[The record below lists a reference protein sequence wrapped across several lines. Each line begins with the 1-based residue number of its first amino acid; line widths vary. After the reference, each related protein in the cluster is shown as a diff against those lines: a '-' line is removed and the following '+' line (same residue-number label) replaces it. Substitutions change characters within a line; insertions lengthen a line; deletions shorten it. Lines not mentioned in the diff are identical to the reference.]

1 MAGQPLS
8 ARRRVVTLVAMC
20 VAQGMI
26 LLDNT
31 IVNVALP
38 SIQRELDVDPGNL
51 IWVVNAYV
59 LALLAH
65 HGRRDIG
72 DRYGGKRMFLIGLA
86 IFTAMSAA
94 CALSPNE
101 SVLIAARAAQGV
113 GAALVAPL
121 SLSILADAY
130 PPERRTAAIGI
141 WAAAAGLGFGAGP
154 VVGGIL
160 VETVLLV
167 GGVLGE
173 RTHRDHR
180 AGAGDHR
187 CPRVAQPTCPQ
198 AGSRWCRARRAG
210 VVRADFR
217 DRRSEHFGWTPRP

>member
-59 LALLAH
+59 LAH

-72 DRYGGKRMFLIGLA
+72 
-86 IFTAMSAA
+86 
-94 CALSPNE
+94 
-101 SVLIAARAAQGV
+101 
-113 GAALVAPL
+113 
-121 SLSILADAY
+121 
-130 PPERRTAAIGI
+130 
-141 WAAAAGLGFGAGP
+141 GP
-154 VVGGIL
+154 V
-160 VETVLLV
+160 
-167 GGVLGE
+167 
-173 RTHRDHR
+173 RRQ
-180 AGAGDHR
+180 A
-187 CPRVAQPTCPQ
+187 RVP
-198 AGSRWCRARRAG
+198 RRAG
-210 VVRADFR
+210 DLHRDVRR
-217 DRRSEHFGWTPRP
+217 LRPLAERVGAH

>member
-8 ARRRVVTLVAMC
+8 ARRRVVTLTAMC

-38 SIQRELDVDPGNL
+38 SIQRELDVNPGNL

-59 LALLAH
+59 LALASLIMV
-65 HGRRDIG
+65 GGTLG
-72 DRYGGKRMFLIGLA
+72 DRYGRKRVFIVGLA

-94 CALSPNE
+94 CALSTDE
-101 SVLIAARAAQGV
+101 SALIAARAAQGV

-130 PPERRTAAIGI
+130 
-141 WAAAAGLGFGAGP
+141 
-154 VVGGIL
+154 
-160 VETVLLV
+160 
-167 GGVLGE
+167 
-173 RTHRDHR
+173 
-180 AGAGDHR
+180 
-187 CPRVAQPTCPQ
+187 
-198 AGSRWCRARRAG
+198 
-210 VVRADFR
+210 
-217 DRRSEHFGWTPRP
+217 RRSVARLPSVSGLLPPDWGSVPGRSSAASWSSCSPGRLCFG

>member
-1 MAGQPLS
+1 
-8 ARRRVVTLVAMC
+8 VTLVAMC

-59 LALLAH
+59 LALASLIMV
-65 HGRRDIG
+65 GGTLG
-72 DRYGGKRMFLIGLA
+72 DRYGRKRMFLIGLT

-130 PPERRTAAIGI
+130 PPGVALLLSESGLLPPGWGSVPGRSSAAFWSNCSPGRPC
-141 WAAAAGLGFGAGP
+141 FG
-154 VVGGIL
+154 
-160 VETVLLV
+160 
-167 GGVLGE
+167 
-173 RTHRDHR
+173 
-180 AGAGDHR
+180 
-187 CPRVAQPTCPQ
+187 
-198 AGSRWCRARRAG
+198 
-210 VVRADFR
+210 
-217 DRRSEHFGWTPRP
+217 